1 MHGTLL
7 VVLVVIGVVVVG
19 LIEFGVLSYAYSRM
33 GISSGWMVAILVAAL
48 LGSAVDIP
56 VAVVPTRIVRVEV
69 PVRMFGLVYRV
80 PALVRERGSVVAVN
94 VGGALVPVAVSVY
107 LVLAADLG
115 LAAIPATAA
124 VTVVVFAVA
133 RPVPGLGVVTPA
145 FVPPAAA
152 AMSAVLLGGPHVAA
166 IAFVAGTI
174 GTLLGADVLTLPRV
188 RELGAPIVSIGGA
201 GTFDGIFLAGVLGV
215 LLASL

>member
-1 MHGTLL
+1 MPCSS
-7 VVLVVIGVVVVG
+7 VI
-19 LIEFGVLSYAYSRM
+19 
-33 GISSGWMVAILVAAL
+33 
-48 LGSAVDIP
+48 AV
-56 VAVVPTRIVRVEV
+56 
-69 PVRMFGLVYRV
+69 
-80 PALVRERGSVVAVN
+80 S

-107 LVLAADLG
+107 LLLAADLG
-115 LAAIPATAA
+115 LAVIPATAA

-152 AMSAVLLGGPHVAA
+152 AMSAVLLRGPHVAA